1 MTETIYL
8 LALQMVRERHSLVK
22 FYTSLHLSHIMLFFP
37 RAGFSSHPADICC
50 CIFCSNP
57 CPLYFGHE
65 PNISSSNSAVT
76 RTRTDDTP
84 PELCYVAFVAC
95 PVQMFLKCFKTPQ
108 RSPLFLLKLGKY
120 LRLRRFA
127 TCLDRT
133 HLGSD
138 KP

>member
-22 FYTSLHLSHIMLFFP
+22 FYTSLHLSHIMLFSQELAFP
-37 RAGFSSHPADICC
+37 LIQLIYAAVSSVQTLV
-50 CIFCSNP
+50 
-57 CPLYFGHE
+57 PLYFGHE

-120 LRLRRFA
+120 LL
-127 TCLDRT
+127 CVWIG
-133 HLGSD
+133 HI
-138 KP
+138 